1 MADTPIC
8 VWWFVASTSPWTSE
22 KSPWW
27 SVSCLQESFGEECP
41 LFCKSLVAGFG
52 SVDLNPSF
60 STNRMVETCW
70 NPRNHGM
77 FNVYHLSTG
86 DSDFAGPST
95 VAYSS
100 FSSFSPHFYCSQ
112 CCCSHIASSQ
122 ALWGQT
128 RRLCQ
133 RKCQN
138 IHQIECQN
146 RSRAFTYIT
155 MLKIHCVTNL
165 HASTQRC
172 ARCVL
177 ELLRSEYMSGR
188 MPEKKH
194 VRQNWREYMPFFQ
207 KIRSRSIRP
216 VR

>member
-1 MADTPIC
+1 MICCFYKPLNIRKISTVVSLLPPGELWRGMLLILQKLGGRFWVCRFDTVDSC
-8 VWWFVASTSPWTSE
+8 EAKSE
-22 KSPWW
+22 FFHQQDGRNMLKPY
-27 SVSCLQESFGEECP
+27 
-41 LFCKSLVAGFG
+41 
-52 SVDLNPSF
+52 
-60 STNRMVETCW
+60 
-70 NPRNHGM
+70 RNHGM

-146 RSRAFTYIT
+146 LSCFIARV
-155 MLKIHCVTNL
+155 HL
-165 HASTQRC
+165 HISQC
-172 ARCVL
+172 
-177 ELLRSEYMSGR
+177 
-188 MPEKKH
+188 
-194 VRQNWREYMPFFQ
+194 
-207 KIRSRSIRP
+207 
-216 VR
+216 